1 MFVIVMS
8 NSSLLK
14 QGYQNKKFLKNFQI
28 SCIYNK
34 DLNFISSD
42 RHSAETIEL
51 RDTIMVMNIWMK
63 TGIDG
68 TSILIVK
75 KWELVMAIVLF

>member
-1 MFVIVMS
+1 M
-8 NSSLLK
+8 NE
-14 QGYQNKKFLKNFQI
+14 
-28 SCIYNK
+28 

-42 RHSAETIEL
+42 QQRAETKEL

-68 TSILIVK
+68 TSILIVEQS
-75 KWELVMAIVLF
+75 ELVMVIVLF

>member
-1 MFVIVMS
+1 M
-8 NSSLLK
+8 
-14 QGYQNKKFLKNFQI
+14 
-28 SCIYNK
+28 NK

-42 RHSAETIEL
+42 RHRAETTEL

-68 TSILIVK
+68 TSILIV
-75 KWELVMAIVLF
+75 EQ